1 MPKILNIIQSLQ
13 EFLWSFPM
21 LVLLMGTH
29 IYFTVRTRFIQRKI
43 PEGIRL
49 SLTGTGQ
56 KADIGSREEADTG
69 SRRKHGPGQ
78 GRNRSRGGAGEGNVS
93 PFSALA
99 TALAATIGTGNIIG
113 ISTAVA
119 IGGPGAVFWCWM
131 TGVLGIA
138 TCYAECYLSVSCR
151 RKQEDGSFQGGP
163 MYVMEHVLHQK
174 SAAVLFSVSVILVS
188 LGMGS
193 SVQSHSITAAV
204 LEQGE
209 ISPQIIGAVTAVLT
223 GAVILGGA
231 KQIAKICTWLVPFMS
246 FFYLGGCFLL
256 IWMNRSFLPDTLRI
270 IIRSAFSSRSLI
282 GGCAGTAVM
291 TGMRVGISR
300 GLFTNE
306 AGLGSIPLAAASAR
320 TESARQQAL
329 VSMTGTF
336 WDTVVMCAV
345 TGIAVVGGML
355 RQPEVFRGAAPDR
368 LCFLAFS
375 QLDLF
380 FKKIFPGAAHAP
392 GFLQVDGKLVLSAA
406 LVLFA
411 FATIIGWSFYGECA
425 VRYLW
430 GKERL
435 RQYHFLYIA
444 AVYLGAVL
452 SLDLVWTLSDLFNS
466 LMAIPNL
473 LCLWMLREIVIKE
486 TLVE

>member
-1 MPKILNIIQSLQ
+1 MPQILNIIQSVQ

-29 IYFTVRTRFIQRKI
+29 LYFTIRSRFIQRKI

-49 SLTGTGQ
+49 CLTGAGQ
-56 KADIGSREEADTG
+56 KAEAGSGIKTG
-69 SRRKHGPGQ
+69 RKHGF
-78 GRNRSRGGAGEGNVS
+78 GGGGIGEASVS

-138 TCYAECYLSVSCR
+138 TCYAECYLSLRCR
-151 RKQEDGSFQGGP
+151 KKQEDGTFQGGP

-193 SVQSHSITAAV
+193 SVQSHSITAAI

-209 ISPQIIGAVTAVLT
+209 LPPQIIGAVTAALT

-246 FFYLGGCFLL
+246 VFYLGGCFLL
-256 IWMNRSFLPDTLRI
+256 IWMNRCFLPETLRI
-270 IIRSAFSSRSLI
+270 IVQSAFSSRSLV

-336 WDTVVMCAV
+336 WDTVVMCAI
-345 TGIAVVGGML
+345 TGIAVVGSML
-355 RQPEVFRGAAPDR
+355 RQPEVFRGAEPDR

-375 QLDLF
+375 QLDGLF
-380 FKKIFPGAAHAP
+380 QKIGPKAAQSS
-392 GFLQVDGKLVLSAA
+392 GSLQIDGNLLLSAA

-435 RQYHFLYIA
+435 RQYHSLYIA

-452 SLDLVWTLSDLFNS
+452 SLDFVWTLSDLFNS

-473 LCLWMLREIVIKE
+473 LCLWMLREMVIKE
-486 TLVE
+486 ACIGS